1 MNLNIQLLI
10 LQHPELLELSKK
22 MMDAAES
29 NYQEEFYK
37 LCDQFCELALN
48 QLGVKISREDLV
60 FAILNAV
67 LVAAVMDFGGRLN
80 GQRLN

>member
-1 MNLNIQLLI
+1 MNLKIQLLI

-29 NYQEEFYK
+29 NHQEKFYK
-37 LCDQFCELALN
+37 LCDQFCEVALN

-60 FAILNAV
+60 FAVLNAV
-67 LVAAVMDFGGRLN
+67 LVAAVMDLGGVKWPTN
-80 GQRLN
+80 

>member
-1 MNLNIQLLI
+1 MNLKIQLLI

-29 NYQEEFYK
+29 SYQE
-37 LCDQFCELALN
+37 
-48 QLGVKISREDLV
+48 KISREDLV

-67 LVAAVMDFGGRLN
+67 LVAAVMDFGEAIKWPAN
-80 GQRLN
+80 